1 MNLIFDLETDGLY
14 DDATKIHCIGIYDL
28 DTEQTLVFN
37 DEGSEQPISKGVQ
50 LLEDATTLIGHNI
63 VGYDLPVIRK
73 LYPWFTPNAR
83 VVDTLVLSRIYHADM
98 LKTDQKRKWNNMP
111 PKLLGRHSLES
122 YGYRLG
128 VYKGEFGK
136 DTDWKNWSQ
145 EMQDYCIQDVKVTQ
159 KLWQHFHPYLTS
171 SN

>member
-1 MNLIFDLETDGLY
+1 
-14 DDATKIHCIGIYDL
+14 
-28 DTEQTLVFN
+28 
-37 DEGSEQPISKGVQ
+37 
-50 LLEDATTLIGHNI
+50 
-63 VGYDLPVIRK
+63 
-73 LYPWFTPNAR
+73 
-83 VVDTLVLSRIYHADM
+83 VDTLVLSRIYHADM
-98 LKTDQKRKWNNMP
+98 LKTDQKRKWGNMP

-136 DTDWKNWSQ
+136 DTDWKHWSQ

>member
-14 DDATKIHCIGIYDL
+14 HDATKIHCICIYDL
-28 DTEQTLVFN
+28 DTEQTLIFN
-37 DEGSEQPISKGVQ
+37 DQGNEQPITKGIQ
-50 LLEDATTLIGHNI
+50 LLEDANLVIGHNI
-63 VGYDLPVIRK
+63 IGYDLPLIHK
-73 LYPWFTPNAR
+73 LYPWFQR
-83 VVDTLVLSRIYHADM
+83 VDGVLDTLVLSRIYHADM
-98 LKTDQKRKWNNMP
+98 LKTDQKRKWGNMP

-136 DTDWKNWSQ
+136 DTDWKDWSQ

>member
-14 DDATKIHCIGIYDL
+14 HDATKIHCICIYDL
-28 DTEQTLVFN
+28 DTEQTLIFN
-37 DEGSEQPISKGVQ
+37 DEGNEQPITKGIQ
-50 LLEDATTLIGHNI
+50 LLEDANLVIGHNI
-63 VGYDLPVIRK
+63 IGYDLPLIRK
-73 LYPWFTPNAR
+73 LYPWFQR
-83 VVDTLVLSRIYHADM
+83 VDGVLDTLVLSRIYHADM
-98 LKTDQKRKWNNMP
+98 LKTDQKRKWGNMP

-136 DTDWKNWSQ
+136 DTDWKDWSQ